1 MEIYLPVAQM
11 SVHWLLILGLG
22 MAIGI
27 LSGMLGVGGGFLL
40 TPLLIFTGIPPSIAV
55 ATTASH
61 LTASSMSGAVAQ
73 WRKRAI
79 DLKMAAVMTIGGII
93 GTAAGVWL
101 FGVLRRAGQMDVVV
115 SASYVILLGTIG
127 GLMLRESLSTLR
139 ATRGSTATA
148 ARRFGQHLWIH
159 GLPFKER
166 FPASRLYISVIPPL
180 VIGFTVG
187 VLSAILGVGGG
198 FIVVPAM
205 IYILRMPT
213 NVVTGTSLA
222 QIIVITAAT
231 TVLQAVNNHAVD
243 AMLAVLLVIG
253 GVVGAQ
259 FGVRIGAR
267 LRGEQL
273 RLVLALMVIAVALRL
288 FIGLV
293 ARPGELYSIVVG
305 ST

>member
-11 SVHWLLILGLG
+11 SVSWVLLLGLG
-22 MAIGI
+22 MGIGI

-40 TPLLIFTGIPPSIAV
+40 TPLLIFSGIPSSIAV

-61 LTASSMSGAVAQ
+61 ITASSMSGAIAQ

-79 DLKMAAVMTIGGII
+79 DLKMAAVMTLGGII
-93 GTAAGVWL
+93 GTIAGVWL

-115 SASYVILLGTIG
+115 SISYVLLLGTIG
-127 GLMLRESLSTLR
+127 TLMLRESLGTLR
-139 ATRGSTATA
+139 ASRGGAVTP

-159 GLPFKER
+159 GLPFKQR

-180 VIGFTVG
+180 AIGFAVG
-187 VLSAILGVGGG
+187 VLSSILGVGGG
-198 FIVVPAM
+198 FVVIPAM

-231 TVLQAVNNHAVD
+231 TVLQSVNNHAVD
-243 AMLAVLLVIG
+243 AFLAIVLVLGGVIG
-253 GVVGAQ
+253 AWAWRANATRVPASP
-259 FGVRIGAR
+259 RSRA
-267 LRGEQL
+267 RGENG
-273 RLVLALMVIAVALRL
+273 VT
-288 FIGLV
+288 LV
-293 ARPGELYSIVVG
+293 A
-305 ST
+305 STLR

>member
-11 SVHWLLILGLG
+11 SVSWALILALG
-22 MAIGI
+22 FGIGI

-40 TPLLIFTGIPPSIAV
+40 TPLLIFSGIPSPIAV

-61 LTASSMSGAVAQ
+61 ITASSMSGAIAQ

-79 DLKMAAVMTIGGII
+79 DLKMAAVMTLGGIV
-93 GTAAGVWL
+93 GTGAGVWL

-115 SASYVILLGTIG
+115 SISYVILLGTIG
-127 GLMLRESLSTLR
+127 ALMLRESLSTLR
-139 ATRGSTATA
+139 AARGGAVTSTRRS
-148 ARRFGQHLWIH
+148 GQHLWIH

-180 VIGFTVG
+180 VIGFAVG

-198 FIVVPAM
+198 FVVVPAM
-205 IYILRMPT
+205 IYVLRMPT

-231 TVLQAVNNHAVD
+231 TVLQSVNNHAVD
-243 AMLAVLLVIG
+243 AFLALILIAG
-253 GVVGAQ
+253 GVIGAQ

-273 RLVLALMVIAVALRL
+273 RLLLALMVIAVALRL
-288 FIGLV
+288 FFGLV
-293 ARPGELYSIVVG
+293 ARPHDLYSIASG

>member
-11 SVHWLLILGLG
+11 SVSWVLLLGLG

-40 TPLLIFTGIPPSIAV
+40 TPLLIFSGIPSSIAV

-61 LTASSMSGAVAQ
+61 ITASSMSGAIAQ

-79 DLKMAAVMTIGGII
+79 DLKMAAVMTLGGIV
-93 GTAAGVWL
+93 GTIAGVWL

-115 SASYVILLGTIG
+115 SISYVLLLGTIG
-127 GLMLRESLSTLR
+127 TLMLRESLGTLR
-139 ATRGSTATA
+139 AVRGGAVTTA
-148 ARRFGQHLWIH
+148 RHFGQHLWIH
-159 GLPFKER
+159 GLPFKQR

-180 VIGFTVG
+180 AIGFAVG
-187 VLSAILGVGGG
+187 VLSSILGVGGG
-198 FIVVPAM
+198 FVVVPAM
-205 IYILRMPT
+205 IYVLRMPT

-231 TVLQAVNNHAVD
+231 TVLQSVNNHAVD
-243 AMLAVLLVIG
+243 LFLALVLISG
-253 GVVGAQ
+253 GVIGAQ

-273 RLVLALMVIAVALRL
+273 RLMLALMVIAVALRL
-288 FIGLV
+288 FFGLV
-293 ARPGELYSIVVG
+293 ARPHELYSIASG

>member
-11 SVHWLLILGLG
+11 SVSWMLILGLG
-22 MAIGI
+22 LGIGV

-40 TPLLIFTGIPPSIAV
+40 TPLLIFSGIPSSIAV

-61 LTASSMSGAVAQ
+61 ITASSMSGAIAQ

-79 DLKMAAVMTIGGII
+79 DLKMAAVMTLGGII
-93 GTAAGVWL
+93 GTGVGVWL

-115 SASYVILLGTIG
+115 SISYVILLGTIG
-127 GLMLRESLSTLR
+127 ALMLRESLSTLR
-139 ATRGSTATA
+139 ASRGNPVTAP
-148 ARRFGQHLWIH
+148 RRSGQHLWIH
-159 GLPFKER
+159 GLPFKQR
-166 FPASRLYISVIPPL
+166 FPSSRLYISVIPPL

-187 VLSAILGVGGG
+187 ALSAILGVGGG
-198 FIVVPAM
+198 FIVIPAM

-213 NVVTGTSLA
+213 NAVTGTSLA

-231 TVLQAVNNHAVD
+231 TILQSVNNHAVD
-243 AMLAVLLVIG
+243 AFLALILIAG
-253 GVVGAQ
+253 GVIGAQ

-273 RLVLALMVIAVALRL
+273 RLMLALMVIAVALRL
-288 FIGLV
+288 LFGLV
-293 ARPGELYSIVVG
+293 ARPHDLYSIVSG

>member
-22 MAIGI
+22 MAIGV

-40 TPLLIFTGIPPSIAV
+40 TPLLIFTGIPSSIAV

-61 LTASSMSGAVAQ
+61 ITASSMSGAIAQ

-79 DLKMAAVMTIGGII
+79 DLKMAAVMTAGGIA
-93 GTAAGVWL
+93 GTVAGVWL

-127 GLMLRESLSTLR
+127 ALMLRESLATLR
-139 ATRGSTATA
+139 ATHDNPAPA
-148 ARRFGQHLWIH
+148 ARRMGQHFWIH

-180 VIGFTVG
+180 VIGFGVG
-187 VLSAILGVGGG
+187 VLSSILGVGGG
-198 FIVVPAM
+198 FVVVPAM

-222 QIIVITAAT
+222 QIIVVTAAT
-231 TVLQAVNNHAVD
+231 TVLQSVNNHAVD
-243 AMLAVLLVIG
+243 AMLAALLVTG
-253 GVVGAQ
+253 GVIGAQ

-273 RLVLALMVIAVALRL
+273 RLMLALMVIAVALRL
-288 FIGLV
+288 FVGLV
-293 ARPGELYSIVVG
+293 ARPSDLYSIVVG

>member
-40 TPLLIFTGIPPSIAV
+40 TPLLIFAGIPSSIAV

-61 LTASSMSGAVAQ
+61 ITASSMSGAMAH

-79 DLKMAAVMTIGGII
+79 DLKMAAVMTVGGIV
-93 GTAAGVWL
+93 GTGVGVWL
-101 FGVLRRAGQMDVVV
+101 FGVLRRAGQMDFVV

-127 GLMLRESLSTLR
+127 ALMLRESLASLR
-139 ATRGSTATA
+139 AARGGPVAAT
-148 ARRFGQHLWIH
+148 RRFGQHLWIH

-180 VIGFTVG
+180 VIGFVVG

-198 FIVVPAM
+198 FVVVPAM

-213 NVVTGTSLA
+213 SVVTGTSLA

-231 TVLQAVNNHAVD
+231 TVLQSVNNHAVD
-243 AMLAVLLVIG
+243 AMLAILLVTG

-273 RLVLALMVIAVALRL
+273 RLVLALVVIAVALRL
-288 FIGLV
+288 FVGLV
-293 ARPGELYSIVVG
+293 ARPSDLYSIVLG

>member
-11 SVHWLLILGLG
+11 SVSWVLILGLG
-22 MAIGI
+22 LGIGI

-40 TPLLIFTGIPPSIAV
+40 TPLLIFSGIPSSIAV

-61 LTASSMSGAVAQ
+61 ITASSMSGAIAQ

-79 DLKMAAVMTIGGII
+79 DLKMAGVMTLGGIA
-93 GTAAGVWL
+93 GTGAGVWL

-115 SASYVILLGTIG
+115 STSYVILLGTIG
-127 GLMLRESLSTLR
+127 VLMLRESLATLHAAR
-139 ATRGSTATA
+139 GNPVTATRRS
-148 ARRFGQHLWIH
+148 GQHLWIH

-180 VIGFTVG
+180 VIGFAVG

-205 IYILRMPT
+205 IYVLRMPT

-231 TVLQAVNNHAVD
+231 TILQSVNNHAVD
-243 AMLAVLLVIG
+243 AFLALILIAG

-259 FGVRIGAR
+259 IGVRIGAK
-267 LRGEQL
+267 LSGEQL
-273 RLVLALMVIAVALRL
+273 RLMLALMVIAVALRL
-288 FIGLV
+288 FFGLV
-293 ARPGELYSIVVG
+293 ARPHDLYSIASG

>member
-1 MEIYLPVAQM
+1 MEIYLPIAQM
-11 SVHWLLILGLG
+11 SVSWVLLLGLG
-22 MAIGI
+22 MVIGI

-40 TPLLIFTGIPPSIAV
+40 TPLLIFSGIPSSIAV

-61 LTASSMSGAVAQ
+61 ITASSMSGAIAQ

-79 DLKMAAVMTIGGII
+79 DLKMAAVMTLGGII
-93 GTAAGVWL
+93 GTIAGVWL

-115 SASYVILLGTIG
+115 SISYVLLLGTIG
-127 GLMLRESLSTLR
+127 TLMLRESLGTLR
-139 ATRGSTATA
+139 ASRGGAVTP

-159 GLPFKER
+159 GLPFKQR

-180 VIGFTVG
+180 AIGFAVG
-187 VLSAILGVGGG
+187 VLSSILGVGGG
-198 FIVVPAM
+198 FVVIPAM

-231 TVLQAVNNHAVD
+231 TVLQSVNNHAVD
-243 AMLAVLLVIG
+243 AFLAIILVLGGVIG
-253 GVVGAQ
+253 AQ
-259 FGVRIGAR
+259 IGVRIGAR

-273 RLVLALMVIAVALRL
+273 RLMLALMVIAVALRL
-288 FIGLV
+288 FFGLV
-293 ARPGELYSIVVG
+293 ARPHELYSIASG